1 MQVQG
6 SYLCGHGVDPS
17 VYQVQIVTL
26 SLKLTLAMVCAGDSR
41 PSIASDQSS

>member
-6 SYLCGHGVDPS
+6 SILCGPGVHPS

-26 SLKLTLAMVCAGDSR
+26 SFEVDVGGG
-41 PSIASDQSS
+41 